1 MAPAHVVLQ
10 LGLITTMA
18 TRRATPNDL
27 PAMLTLISEFYE
39 IDRHAYAEDRV
50 VAALAPMLADDSL
63 GQVWVLD
70 DGNGPTGYAIITWTW
85 SLESGGRDCILDEIY
100 VREQG
105 TGAGGELI
113 ERAIS
118 EAETYGALAIFLE
131 TEAHNTRVRGFYTR
145 HGLAVEDS
153 VWMSMRLPR
162 P

>member
-1 MAPAHVVLQ
+1 M
-10 LGLITTMA
+10 T
-18 TRRATPNDL
+18 TRRANSADL
-27 PAMLTLISEFYE
+27 EAMLSLISEFYE
-39 IDRHAYAEDRV
+39 IDRHAYDEDRV
-50 VAALAPMLADDSL
+50 AAALAPMLADDSL

-70 DGNGPTGYAIITWTW
+70 DGIGPTGYAIITWTW

-105 TGAGGELI
+105 AGAGAELI

-118 EAETYGALAIFLE
+118 EAEDFGALAIFLE
-131 TEAHNTRVRGFYTR
+131 TEAHNSRVRGFYSR

>member
-1 MAPAHVVLQ
+1 M
-10 LGLITTMA
+10 T
-18 TRRATPNDL
+18 TRRANTADL
-27 PAMLTLISEFYE
+27 EAMLSLISEFYE
-39 IDRHAYAEDRV
+39 IDRHAYDEDRV
-50 VAALAPMLADDSL
+50 AAALAPMLADDSL

-70 DGNGPTGYAIITWTW
+70 DGIGPTGYAIITWTW

-105 TGAGGELI
+105 AGAGAELI

-118 EAETYGALAIFLE
+118 EAEDFGALAIFLE
-131 TEAHNTRVRGFYTR
+131 TEAHNSRVRGFYSR